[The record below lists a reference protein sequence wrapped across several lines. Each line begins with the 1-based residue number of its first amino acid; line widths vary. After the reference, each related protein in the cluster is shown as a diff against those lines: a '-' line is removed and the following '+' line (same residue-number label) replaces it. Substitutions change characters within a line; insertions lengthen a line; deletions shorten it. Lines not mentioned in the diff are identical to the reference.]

1 METLM
6 TQETEETRAQV
17 EDHRRWKLAQQIV
30 EDNSNLWNR
39 LLHDTRDRP
48 ATSVAMAF
56 GLGLIVGLV
65 IGRR

>member
-1 METLM
+1 M

-17 EDHRRWKLAQQIV
+17 DDHRRWKLAQQIV
-30 EDNSNLWNR
+30 EDNSSLWNR
-39 LLHDTRDRP
+39 LLHDARDRP

>member
-1 METLM
+1 MN
-6 TQETEETRAQV
+6 EEIANV
-17 EDHRRWKLAQQIV
+17 NASSDEHRRWKLARQIV
-30 EDNSNLWNR
+30 EENTGLWQR
-39 LLHDTRDRP
+39 LLADTRDRP

>member
-1 METLM
+1 MNANETD
-6 TQETEETRAQV
+6 TNEHV

-30 EDNSNLWNR
+30 EDNTSLWHR
-39 LLHDTRDRP
+39 VLADTKDRP

-65 IGRR
+65 IARR